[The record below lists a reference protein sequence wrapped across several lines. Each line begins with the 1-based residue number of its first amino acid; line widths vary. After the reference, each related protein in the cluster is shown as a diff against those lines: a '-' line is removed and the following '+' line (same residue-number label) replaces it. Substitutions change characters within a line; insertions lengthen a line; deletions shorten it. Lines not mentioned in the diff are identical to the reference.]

1 RVCANTSP
9 NDSWQIRIRHFML
22 ARGCIR
28 WFCMPRLLL
37 VVISVKSVP
46 TRLTGRTLLEALHG
60 PHVLAWP
67 ATHVTFDHA
76 AHGRN
81 GHINVFAVYLLRR
94 SFENHLEARAILQ
107 AQRMQKHAYRLAA
120 SEHTGDEFAG
130 QCLSGEKGHEDA

>member
-1 RVCANTSP
+1 
-9 NDSWQIRIRHFML
+9 ML

-81 GHINVFAVYLLRR
+81 GHINVFAVHLLRR
-94 SFENHLEARAILQ
+94 SVANHLGSRAIIQ
-107 AQRMQKHAYRLAA
+107 SQRMLTE
-120 SEHTGDEFAG
+120 EHPIHPADPT
-130 QCLSGEKGHEDA
+130 